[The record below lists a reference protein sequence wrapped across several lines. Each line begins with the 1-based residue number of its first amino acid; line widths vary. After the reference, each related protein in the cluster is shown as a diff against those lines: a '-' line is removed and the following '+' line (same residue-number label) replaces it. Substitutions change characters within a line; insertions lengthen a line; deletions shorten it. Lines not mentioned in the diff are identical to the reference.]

1 MKKALLVIVAV
12 FVALNLIS
20 CDSVQRKFTRKKKTV
35 KAPRIF
41 QEKKYEKKPS
51 PELYEKHFA
60 YWSSWSS
67 EILQDLG
74 DNHKKDSM
82 CIEQLIGQLNDMRN
96 ILVPEKG
103 DELAKHIQRYGEAR
117 DVIVREELSQYN
129 KNFVLTTL
137 DREDR
142 LINNDFCISKVK
154 NYIKKSF
161 EEEPVQAAAAPSSE
175 VQLPQEGTK

>member
-1 MKKALLVIVAV
+1 MKRWFVVIVVAALAV
-12 FVALNLIS
+12 GLTG
-20 CDSVQRKFTRKKKTV
+20 CDAVQRKFTRKKKET

-41 QEKKYEKKPS
+41 QEKKYEKKPT

-74 DNHKKDSM
+74 DNRKKDRM
-82 CIEQLIGQLNDMRN
+82 CIEQLIGQLNDMKN

-103 DELAKHIQRYGEAR
+103 EELAKHIKRYETAR
-117 DVIVREELSQYN
+117 DIIFREELSQYN
-129 KNFVLTTL
+129 KGFVLTTL

-142 LINNDFCISKVK
+142 LINNEFCISKVK
-154 NYIKKSF
+154 NYLRKSF
-161 EEEPVQAAAAPSSE
+161 DEEPAAQTAQVTAN
-175 VQLPQEGTK
+175 